1 MPATNAASERSFSTL
16 RRIKTY
22 LRSTMSQE
30 RLNHLMILHI
40 HRELTDKLD
49 LIETANTF
57 ISGHEHRLSI
67 FGKFHQS
74 DM

>member
-1 MPATNAASERSFSTL
+1 
-16 RRIKTY
+16 
-22 LRSTMSQE
+22 
-30 RLNHLMILHI
+30 MILHI

-57 ISGHEHRLSI
+57 ISGHEHRSSI